1 MLKMNFR
8 NRHLFRFSF
17 CIMIAFQLAACN
29 TPMGGS
35 PPSDAE
41 PAPQQEIEQ
50 VEEQDEG
57 ETIELAEQVQGVD
70 PEALSLSA
78 ADEIIPSERVEHLLY
93 PGDLLY
99 HGAIRLPGESGG
111 SNWEYSGY
119 AMTYYPEGDPQGPSD
134 GYPGSLFALGHDHHQ
149 QISEISIPPPVISDA
164 KDPSALNV
172 ATTLQPFQDIA
183 QDMFGELEIP
193 RAGLAYLPPQG
204 EQSTGKL
211 YFCWGQHFQFEQAP
225 SHGWSTLDLDQ
236 PRPAGPWYVG
246 AYPNYVMNDYLFEI
260 PLEWSNNNTPGLRLA
275 TGRFRDGTWSGLGP
289 ALFAMGPWLEGDPP
303 PGQTQLEQFIPL
315 LLYGE
320 PVPGSPEIA
329 VREEHRMQT
338 YKPADEWSGGAWLTM
353 GGRSA
358 VIFVGTKATGT
369 NWYGFSNGVRYPT
382 SGDPDD
388 PIPEVPPWPYD
399 DRGWWSEGVSAQIL
413 FFDPEELA
421 SVAGGELAT
430 WGPQPY
436 ASMAI
441 DDVLFDPG
449 MQVERYKR
457 YLLGAAAFDRERGLL
472 YIMERNA
479 DEERSLIHVYE
490 IKG

>member
-1 MLKMNFR
+1 MNIR
-8 NRHLFRFSF
+8 IRHLFRFSF
-17 CIMIAFQLAACN
+17 YIMITFQLAACN
-29 TPMGGS
+29 APTGES
-35 PPSDAE
+35 PPSDAD
-41 PAPQQEIEQ
+41 PALQQEIEL

-57 ETIELAEQVQGVD
+57 ETREQAEQVQGVD
-70 PEALSLSA
+70 PEALSISA

-93 PGDLLY
+93 PEDLLY
-99 HGAIRLPGESGG
+99 QGAIRLPGESGG

-119 AMTYYPEGDPQGPSD
+119 AMTYFPEGDPQGPSD
-134 GYPGSLFALGHDHHQ
+134 GYSGSLFALGHDHHQ
-149 QISEISIPPPVISDA
+149 QISEISIPPPLISDA
-164 KDPSALNV
+164 KDPNSLNV
-172 ATTLQPFQDIA
+172 ATTLQPFQDIT
-183 QDMFGELEIP
+183 QGMFGELEIP
-193 RAGLAYLPPQG
+193 RAGLTYLPPQG

-236 PRPAGPWYVG
+236 PQSAGPWYVG
-246 AYPNYVMNDYLFEI
+246 SYPNYVMNDYLFEI
-260 PLEWSNNNTPGLRLA
+260 PLEWSNNNTLGMRLA

-289 ALFAMGPWLEGDPP
+289 ALFAMGPWLEGNPP